1 MGVLAL
7 TNNMITFTFFQSKIT
22 LSFALFQKCFSE
34 SAAKTLDSL
43 GKVLYNGCDSFEK
56 VLRTRF
62 IRLKKCRIV
71 IFYIVLVLA
80 ISSSF
85 EIFPFNTS
93 LNR

>member
-1 MGVLAL
+1 MLRCALGIIVNISYSNHTIVCYMGVLAL

-56 VLRTRF
+56 V
-62 IRLKKCRIV
+62 
-71 IFYIVLVLA
+71 
-80 ISSSF
+80 
-85 EIFPFNTS
+85 
-93 LNR
+93 

>member
-7 TNNMITFTFFQSKIT
+7 TNNMIAFTFFQSKIT

-56 VLRTRF
+56 VYNR
-62 IRLKKCRIV
+62 
-71 IFYIVLVLA
+71 YIVLVLA

-85 EIFPFNTS
+85 ETFPFNTS

>member
-43 GKVLYNGCDSFEK
+43 GKVVYNGCDSFEK
-56 VLRTRF
+56 V
-62 IRLKKCRIV
+62 
-71 IFYIVLVLA
+71 
-80 ISSSF
+80 
-85 EIFPFNTS
+85 
-93 LNR
+93 

>member
-1 MGVLAL
+1 MLYATMRIGNNCEYFLFQSYIVCYMGVLAL

-56 VLRTRF
+56 V
-62 IRLKKCRIV
+62 
-71 IFYIVLVLA
+71 
-80 ISSSF
+80 
-85 EIFPFNTS
+85 
-93 LNR
+93 